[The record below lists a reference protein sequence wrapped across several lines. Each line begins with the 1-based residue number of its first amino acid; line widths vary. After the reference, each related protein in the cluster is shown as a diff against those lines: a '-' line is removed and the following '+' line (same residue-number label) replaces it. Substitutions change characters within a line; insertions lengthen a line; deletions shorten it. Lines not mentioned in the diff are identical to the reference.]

1 MNAIV
6 RDLVV
11 GSKVNIACEISGQ
24 PRFSEGEV
32 IAIVYR
38 PFKFGQTQADF
49 KVMLENGRVIVAER
63 AELNRG
69 W

>member
-6 RDLVV
+6 KDLVV
-11 GSKVNIACEISGQ
+11 GSKVNTAREICGQ

-32 IAIVYR
+32 VGIVYR
-38 PFKFGQTQADF
+38 PFKFGHTQADF

-63 AELNRG
+63 AELNRS